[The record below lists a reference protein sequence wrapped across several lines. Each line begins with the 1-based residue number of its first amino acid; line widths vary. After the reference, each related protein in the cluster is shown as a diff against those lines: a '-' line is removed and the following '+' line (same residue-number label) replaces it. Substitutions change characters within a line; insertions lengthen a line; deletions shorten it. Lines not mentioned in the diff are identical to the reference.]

1 MHPGGKSIT
10 QCPALSSSGSS
21 STAVLS
27 SGNVSG
33 KSKKKKKRKKK
44 KKSQKANE
52 TANREVNNAE
62 EEMNDGGETSEPQ
75 VEWEYY
81 NLALQFVHF
90 KHLYVYLHVS

>member
-1 MHPGGKSIT
+1 MS
-10 QCPALSSSGSS
+10 
-21 STAVLS
+21 S

-33 KSKKKKKRKKK
+33 KSKKKKKKKKK

-81 NLALQFVHF
+81 NLALQPCTFQASVC
-90 KHLYVYLHVS
+90 LHSCILKTQYRLLSLLNKSFSIVAS